1 MRAMIKENK
10 TKAKLQRG
18 EPVFGVIS
26 NSADAMLAELVG
38 LCGYDYYMLDA
49 EHGPVAPTQAADFV
63 RACDGVGVTPLV
75 RVGQKDAKLVLQYMD
90 NGMLGVMMPGLE
102 RVAEIKMLVNAVKY
116 PPLGKRGLGL
126 VRAADYML
134 GGMEQAEYIQWANA
148 NTLVWPQFEDAKL
161 LKTFPQMARVKGV
174 DGFVIGPRD
183 LSLSLGQWEGP
194 AHPQVQKV
202 IEEVLKIGKRAGV
215 PIGLTAGTSEAARAE
230 LKRGAL
236 IILDAVPSLIR
247 RGAQSFLTGGRV

>member
-1 MRAMIKENK
+1 MISKNK
-10 TKAKLQRG
+10 TKAKLQHG

-26 NSADAMLAELVG
+26 PSADAMLAELIG

-49 EHGPVAPTQAADFV
+49 EHGPISPAHAADFV
-63 RACDGVGVTPLV
+63 RACDAVGVTPLV

-102 RVAEIKMLVNAVKY
+102 TVAEIKMLVKAVKY
-116 PPLGKRGLGL
+116 PPVGKRGLGL

-134 GGMEQAEYIQWANA
+134 GGLEQAEYIEFANA

-161 LKTFPQMARVKGV
+161 LKVFLQMAKVKGV

-183 LSLSLGQWEGP
+183 LSLSLNQWNGP
-194 AHPQVQKV
+194 AHPEVQSV
-202 IEEVLKIGKRAGV
+202 IEKVLQIGKRAGM

-230 LKRGAL
+230 LARGAL

-247 RGAQSFLTGGRV
+247 RGAQSFLQGGRA